1 MTSQSSAYYVCN
13 DNDVSD
19 LITRVKKATF
29 SSDMVA
35 ALKLGVNGNLFSS
48 QQAFKIVKTFS
59 FDGDQKA
66 ACLILYEHLA
76 DKNNVSVMIDAL
88 NFSSTKNEV
97 MKQLKLI

>member
-1 MTSQSSAYYVCN
+1 MTYQSNAYQGSS

-19 LITRVKKATF
+19 LIARVKKATF
-29 SSDMVA
+29 SSDMVN
-35 ALKLGVNGNLFSS
+35 ALKLGVNGRFFTS

-66 ACLILYEHLA
+66 ACLILYEHLS

-88 NFSSTKNEV
+88 TFSSTKNAV
-97 MKQLKLI
+97 MKELKLI